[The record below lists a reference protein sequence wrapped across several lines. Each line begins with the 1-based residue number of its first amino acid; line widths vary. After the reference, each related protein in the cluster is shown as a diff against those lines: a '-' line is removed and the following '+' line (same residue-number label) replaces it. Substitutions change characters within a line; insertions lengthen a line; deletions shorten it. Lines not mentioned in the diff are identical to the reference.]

1 MKKIVY
7 KYFVVFLVVMAPL
20 FVVAQTDPDDAAWN
34 DEAPD
39 EIPVDGGLSLF
50 LAAGVGYG
58 VKKANDLRKKK
69 NGVESP
75 NEIEK

>member
-1 MKKIVY
+1 MNKLFI
-7 KYFVVFLVVMAPL
+7 KYIFTLMIAMLPLVVLAD
-20 FVVAQTDPDDAAWN
+20 DPDDAAWN
-34 DEAPD
+34 DSTPD

-58 VKKANDLRKKK
+58 IKKANDMRKKK
-69 NGVESP
+69 NGDESP